1 MRSRIVAVAI
11 PAVIVLGALVLA
23 GCTAHPTDAYSKIAH
38 LDQGTVLASGETP
51 PIVPGTDSE
60 LVRSSLRLLAVHDE
74 TEFWV
79 GVTRD
84 DDVCFIAESTLT
96 GEQTEASCVDAER
109 FGRYGATLQLESPE
123 QRVWL
128 HTEYMTVGTNWTEI
142 SANIAV
148 RS

>member
-1 MRSRIVAVAI
+1 MRSRTVAIAI
-11 PAVIVLGALVLA
+11 PAVLVLGALVLA

-38 LDQGTVLASGETP
+38 LDQGTVLAGGETP
-51 PIVPGTDSE
+51 PIVPGSDSE
-60 LVRSSLRLLAVHDE
+60 LVRSSLRLLTVHDE

-84 DDVCFIAESTLT
+84 DDVCFIAESTLG

-109 FGRYGATLQLESPE
+109 FGRYGATLQLQSPE

-128 HTEYMTVGTNWTEI
+128 HTEYMTVGTNWTAI

-148 RS
+148 HS

>member
-1 MRSRIVAVAI
+1 MRSRILAIAI
-11 PAVIVLGALVLA
+11 PVMVVVTGALVLA

-38 LDQGTVLASGETP
+38 LDEGTVLASGETP
-51 PIVPGTDSE
+51 PTVPGDSK

-142 SANIAV
+142 SANIAI